1 MQQVTGA
8 AASSPYH
15 EPGMSSVLWPTRASL
30 FGCRLGDARWKWL
43 GVEAEHAVVQLGYL
57 GLLLLVYDGGLSTSL
72 SSLKA
77 NIYLSI
83 GVATAEIGLPMGL
96 SFILRDLI
104 HATSIQCFAA
114 GAALCSTS
122 LGTTFTVLGSSGLC
136 TDDSSSP
143 PRRLSAFRFR

>member
-15 EPGMSSVLWPTRASL
+15 EPGMSRVLWPTRASL

-57 GLLLLVYDGGLSTSL
+57 GLLLVYEGGLSTSL

-77 NIYLSI
+77 NIYLST
-83 GVATAEIGLPMGL
+83 GVAIAGIGLPMGL

-114 GAALCSTS
+114 VAALCSTS

-143 PRRLSAFRFR
+143 LRRLSAFRSR